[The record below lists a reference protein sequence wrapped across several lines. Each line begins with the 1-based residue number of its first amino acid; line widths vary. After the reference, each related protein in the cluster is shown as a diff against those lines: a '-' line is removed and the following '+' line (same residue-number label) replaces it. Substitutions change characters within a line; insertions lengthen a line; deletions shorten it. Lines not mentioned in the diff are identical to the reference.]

1 MISLTLNSPLRI
13 NRELPCRLNGVSAAS
28 RKSFSVRCRR
38 SDSFESQKFT
48 RDSDDVLPGSQTS
61 GSLAR
66 VFVGHSIFKGKAA
79 LTVEPRAPEFASLD
93 SGAFKLS
100 REGSVILQFAPAVG
114 TRQYDWNRKQ
124 VFSLSITEIG
134 TLISLGMRDSCEFF
148 HDPFKGKSDEGKIR
162 KVLKVEP
169 FSDGTGYFFNL
180 SVSNKLQ
187 NVDESIYIPI
197 TKAEFTVLISACN
210 FILPYLMGWQAF
222 AETISP
228 EDSVRWTN
236 SQQQPAA
243 DLEWNR

>member
-1 MISLTLNSPLRI
+1 MLSLTLYSPLRI
-13 NRELPCRLNGVSAAS
+13 DRELPCRLNGVSVAS
-28 RKSFSVRCRR
+28 TNTFSVKCRR
-38 SDSFESQKFT
+38 SDSFESQKFA
-48 RDSDDVLPGSQTS
+48 RDSDDVFPGSQTS

-93 SGAFKLS
+93 
-100 REGSVILQFAPAVG
+100 I
-114 TRQYDWNRKQ
+114 
-124 VFSLSITEIG
+124 FSLSVTEIG

-210 FILPYLMGWQAF
+210 FILPYLMGWHAF

-236 SQQQPAA
+236 SQQQSAA

>member
-1 MISLTLNSPLRI
+1 MTCFP
-13 NRELPCRLNGVSAAS
+13 EA
-28 RKSFSVRCRR
+28 KH
-38 SDSFESQKFT
+38 Q
-48 RDSDDVLPGSQTS
+48 
-61 GSLAR
+61 
-66 VFVGHSIFKGKAA
+66 GKAA

-100 REGSVILQFAPAVG
+100 REGSVILQFAPA
-114 TRQYDWNRKQ
+114 
-124 VFSLSITEIG
+124 IG
-134 TLISLGMRDSCEFF
+134 
-148 HDPFKGKSDEGKIR
+148 
-162 KVLKVEP
+162 
-169 FSDGTGYFFNL
+169 
-180 SVSNKLQ
+180 VSNKLQ
-187 NVDESIYIPI
+187 NVDENIYIPI